1 VLLDNFTMEKIGA
14 GKRPYAVAA
23 SWGGGDVRAGDSR
36 DGDHA
41 AAGSNAQRTCVM
53 PSAKYCC

>member
-1 VLLDNFTMEKIGA
+1 MLLDNFTMEKIGA

-41 AAGSNAQRTCVM
+41 ARAQTLSGHAVLRRRQ
-53 PSAKYCC
+53 